1 MLLIGLLPSLCGLSQ
16 NLPIDFEGSVT
27 TANFIDFDG
36 GAASVI
42 PNPFQTG
49 NNTSNTVG
57 RMVRSGGTVW
67 AGSKIALAANVD
79 FSVLTKISMKI
90 YTTAPAGT
98 VVKFKLEGTGSSV
111 DVDALTTTSGAWE
124 TLEWIF
130 AGTPNDLNEIVLMF
144 DFGNIGNGSA
154 NSTFY
159 FDNLQQIPGP
169 PAPVAANLPID
180 FESNVVS
187 SDFLSFAGAGTNVIT
202 NPQMNG
208 INTSSKVCEIVR
220 YGGDIWA
227 GSRISLVNNLDFS
240 TMWHLTMKVYTDA
253 PVGTRL
259 KLKLEGGINE
269 TSLDVLTTVSG
280 AWETL
285 DWNFDGQ
292 PNVFNKITFMFDYGQ
307 VGDGTASST
316 FLFDDLQQMVGPAIP
331 LPNPVSLP
339 IDFETNV
346 VSTDFTN
353 FYGAMTSVITN
364 PQAIATN
371 TSSKVGHF
379 LRSGGQSWAQSKI
392 QLTDFMDYSAQSWI
406 SMKVYTEAP
415 VGTLLKL
422 KVESTISGAANE
434 KDAYTTV
441 SGDWQTYYFNFAGDP
456 PVYNVITLM
465 LGYGSVGD
473 AGPNSTFLF
482 DDIQQSFD
490 PAIASV
496 NKISDPSELRGFPN
510 PVKDIFTIQA
520 EEPITNITIVNLLGE
535 EVMVIDS
542 NNSSVS
548 FSVADYSKGVH
559 FAKISTVENVRIIQ
573 FIVE

>member
-1 MLLIGLLPSLCGLSQ
+1 
-16 NLPIDFEGSVT
+16 
-27 TANFIDFDG
+27 
-36 GAASVI
+36 
-42 PNPFQTG
+42 
-49 NNTSNTVG
+49 
-57 RMVRSGGTVW
+57 
-67 AGSKIALAANVD
+67 
-79 FSVLTKISMKI
+79 MKV

-180 FESNVVS
+180 FESTVVS
-187 SDFLSFAGAGTNVIT
+187 SDFLSFAGAGTTVIT

-220 YGGDIWA
+220 YGGDIYA
-227 GSRISLVNNLDFS
+227 GSRISLASILDFS

-253 PVGTRL
+253 PIGTRV
-259 KLKLEGGINE
+259 KIKLEGGINA
-269 TSLDVLTTVSG
+269 TSLDALTTVSG

-285 DWNFDGQ
+285 DWNFDGE
-292 PNVFNKITFMFDYGQ
+292 PTVYDKITFMFDYGQ
-307 VGDGTASST
+307 VGDGSASST
-316 FLFDDLQQMVGPAIP
+316 FLFDDLQQVVGPALP
-331 LPNPVSLP
+331 LPNPTSLP
-339 IDFETNV
+339 IDFETAV

-364 PQAIATN
+364 PQASGIN

-379 LRSGGQSWAQSKI
+379 LRSGGQSWAQSRI
-392 QLTDFMDYSAQSWI
+392 QLTDYMDYSVQSWI
-406 SMKVYTEAP
+406 SLKVYTEAP

-422 KVESTISGAANE
+422 KVESTTSGAANE

-441 SGDWQTYYFNFAGDP
+441 SGDWDTYYFNFAGDP
-456 PVYNVITLM
+456 TVYNVITLM

-482 DDIQQSFD
+482 DDIQQSYD
-490 PAIASV
+490 PAIV
-496 NKISDPSELRGFPN
+496 GLKDNSDSKGLLCFPN
-510 PVKDIFTIQA
+510 PAKDILTIQA
-520 EEPITNITIVNLLGE
+520 EEPIMNITILNLLGE
-535 EVMVIDS
+535 ELMVI
-542 NNSSVS
+542 NSSNPTVT
-548 FSVADYSKGVH
+548 FSVAEYTKGVY
-559 FAKISTVENVRIIQ
+559 FAKTTTANQVRTVQ